1 MEEKRI
7 NPDRKKW
14 GIAVTAIG
22 LVFGV
27 GLLIFG
33 SVGSFGGSDDGK
45 KTEEAAAQTLDASA
59 YEAELERKITELCY
73 GVRGVGKVSVMVS
86 LKGGYKTVYA
96 MDAQASSGGY
106 KSQIVKVGSGSNQEG
121 IVTGYENPEIV
132 GVGIVCE
139 GGEDKRVKSEIVSL
153 VSAAL
158 DISTNKIFV
167 AAGG

>member
-1 MEEKRI
+1 MNENIKS
-7 NPDRKKW
+7 NKKNS
-14 GIAVTAIG
+14 GIVLAVIGVAIG
-22 LVFGV
+22 IVM
-27 GLLIFG
+27 LLI
-33 SVGSFGGSDDGK
+33 GSFGTSKRETGAD
-45 KTEEAAAQTLDASA
+45 EEEKGVELDAKA
-59 YEAELERKITELCY
+59 YEQELEGRIKELCY
-73 GVRGVGKVSVMVS
+73 GVKGVGGVTVMVS

-106 KSQIVKVGSGSNQEG
+106 RSEIVKIGSGSNQEG
-121 IVTGYENPEIV
+121 IVTGYENPEII

-139 GGEDKRVKSEIVSL
+139 GGDDARIRSEIVSL

>member
-1 MEEKRI
+1 MEVSNK
-7 NPDRKKW
+7 NGKKNS
-14 GIAVTAIG
+14 GIILAMIG
-22 LVFGV
+22 VIV
-27 GLLIFG
+27 GILLLL
-33 SVGSFGGSDDGK
+33 VGSFGKSDRDGNASSAD
-45 KTEEAAAQTLDASA
+45 EAKGAELDAKA
-59 YEAELERKITELCY
+59 YEEELESRIRELCY
-73 GVRGVGKVSVMVS
+73 GIKGVGNVSVMVS

-106 KSQIVKVGSGSNQEG
+106 RSEIVKVGSGSNQDG
-121 IVTGYENPEIV
+121 IITGYENPEII

-139 GGEDKRVKSEIVSL
+139 GGEDARIKGEIVSL

>member
-1 MEEKRI
+1 MNEEI
-7 NPDRKKW
+7 KKKHS
-14 GIAVTAIG
+14 GAVLAAIG
-22 LVFGV
+22 IIV
-27 GLLIFG
+27 GIVMLL
-33 SVGSFGGSDDGK
+33 VGSFGGIGKSENANATDDAGSV
-45 KTEEAAAQTLDASA
+45 ELDAKA
-59 YEAELERKITELCY
+59 YEQELESKIRELCY
-73 GVRGVGKVSVMVS
+73 GVKGVGRVSVMVS

-106 KSQIVKVGSGSNQEG
+106 RSEIVKVGSGSNQDG
-121 IVTGYENPEIV
+121 IITGYENPEIS

-139 GGEDKRVKSEIVSL
+139 GGDDARVRGEIVSL